1 MTQRQTYIDLTVG
14 QRLKMER
21 HRLGLSEAAM
31 ALRTGQSKDLLIRLE
46 RGEALPSGNALH
58 AMLAA
63 GADIVF
69 IMCGERGPTD
79 APSPVAFAEVMFRQA
94 LAQLAPL
101 DRISLLTRLLQG
113 ELDA

>member
-1 MTQRQTYIDLTVG
+1 MSQQQTFTELTIG

-31 ALRTGQSKDLLIRLE
+31 AIRTGQSKDLLIRLE
-46 RGEALPSGNALH
+46 RGEALPSANALH
-58 AMLAA
+58 AMMAA

-69 IMCGERGPTD
+69 IMCGEPGPTD
-79 APSPVAFAEVMFRQA
+79 APSIVAFAEVMFRQA
-94 LAQLAPL
+94 LAQLVPL
-101 DRISLLTRLLQG
+101 DRISLLTKLLQG